1 MGHAALSRGQS
12 FIGTAA
18 MSAIAGAGELC
29 VAKDAEAANKSMQM
43 TTKAANLFI
52 NRHPGLIVG
61 LYA

>member
-1 MGHAALSRGQS
+1 
-12 FIGTAA
+12 